1 MLSGRSYVAR
11 VGLLVAMSVATV
23 GCGRQA
29 AFGNGHIEVADAVAE
44 AAIRSELGRLQQLA
58 ASEDDLSDMDE
69 ELGTVMTDLESPTGV
84 AEVRAVERHAGGL
97 DIDSHGERRV
107 LVARPMVVTPDD
119 GEPFCVVVGLDS
131 DGRAA
136 GSPAD
141 GDAADDC
148 RDAVIPTQESHEGN
162 PLELWA
168 QNPRWFDPLDP
179 PPPR

>member
-1 MLSGRSYVAR
+1 
-11 VGLLVAMSVATV
+11 MSVATV

-44 AAIRSELGRLQQLA
+44 AAISSELGRLQQLA

-107 LVARPMVVTPDD
+107 LVARAMVVTPDD
-119 GEPFCVVVGLDS
+119 GNRSAWSSVWTPMA
-131 DGRAA
+131 GRAV
-136 GSPAD
+136 
-141 GDAADDC
+141 
-148 RDAVIPTQESHEGN
+148 RQPTAM
-162 PLELWA
+162 PLMTVA
-168 QNPRWFDPLDP
+168 TP
-179 PPPR
+179 